1 MMETTRR
8 TFLSGAALSTLPVAA
23 VASAGDQP
31 AKPFD
36 LQEWLNTADPDAVV
50 HYHAGQL
57 AAAMNRVDA
66 SRSYRVSVDYAKGF
80 ALAVGDPTA

>member
-1 MMETTRR
+1 MADSANITRR
-8 TFLSGAALSTLPVAA
+8 SALKGAVALSTLPVAA

-36 LQEWLNTADPDAVV
+36 LQEWLDTADPDAVV

-66 SRSYRVSVDYAKGF
+66 AVIHRPDAAKTLHFG
-80 ALAVGDPTA
+80 

>member
-1 MMETTRR
+1 MDRR
-8 TFLSGAALSTLPVAA
+8 TFLGAAAVASLPVAA
-23 VASAGDQP
+23 ASAP
-31 AKPFD
+31 KPFD

-66 SRSYRVSVDYAKGF
+66 ARSYRVNVDYRKGF
-80 ALAVGDPTA
+80 ALVVGDTPA